1 MKDRWLE
8 AHGTNKEQDQGLKAH
23 DTNNKARPEMVR
35 GPRHQWISR
44 PYHELNSY
52 STNENQ
58 DRIMS

>member
-35 GPRHQWISR
+35 GPRHQ
-44 PYHELNSY
+44 
-52 STNENQ
+52 
-58 DRIMS
+58 